1 MQNNW
6 KNSIKNAFKHREI
19 EPQRD
24 LWSELE
30 KQLDQHEVKPLKKK
44 KIALL
49 RCCKY
54 HGTYRF
60 RNICF
65 SLFWSNKYF

>member
-6 KNSIKNAFKHREI
+6 KNSIKNAFKYREI

-30 KQLDQHEVKPLKKK
+30 KQLDQNEVKPLKKK
-44 KIALL
+44 RLL
-49 RCCKY
+49 YFVAACI
-54 HGTYRF
+54 TLYRF
-60 RNICF
+60 RNVCF
-65 SLFWSNKYF
+65 SLFWSNKCF